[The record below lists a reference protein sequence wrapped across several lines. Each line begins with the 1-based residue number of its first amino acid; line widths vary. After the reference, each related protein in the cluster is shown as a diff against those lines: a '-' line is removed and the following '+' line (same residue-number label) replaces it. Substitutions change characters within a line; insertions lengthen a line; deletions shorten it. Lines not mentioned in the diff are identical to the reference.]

1 MPGQP
6 SSYRTRLRR
15 SAVVLAVA
23 GAGFATAAVA
33 TIAGAKTFTLDVGAN
48 AKVTNAGGQT
58 KHESI
63 LVNSRGA
70 AVYTLTGD
78 SKKHPEC
85 TQANGCF
92 GFWIPVKV
100 ASANKL
106 TKAPGIKG
114 KLSTWS
120 RNGLTQAVLAGHP
133 LYTFVNDKHRNAA
146 TGEGVKG
153 FGGTWHVGTVAT
165 TSMTNAPGTTSSTS
179 TTTTTTTST
188 YVPPGY

>member
-6 SSYRTRLRR
+6 SSYRTRFRR

-23 GAGFATAAVA
+23 GTGFATAAVA
-33 TIAGAKTFTLDVGAN
+33 TMAGAKSFTLDVGAN
-48 AKVTNAGGQT
+48 AKVTNTSGQT
-58 KHESI
+58 KHEGI
-63 LVNSRGA
+63 IVNGRGA
-70 AVYTLTGD
+70 AAYALTGD

-85 TQANGCF
+85 TKANGCF
-92 GFWIPVKV
+92 TFWLPVKV
-100 ASANKL
+100 ASAKKL
-106 TKAPGIKG
+106 SKAPGIKG

-133 LYTFVNDKHRNAA
+133 LYTFVGDKQRNAA
-146 TGEGVKG
+146 TGEGLHS

-165 TSMTNAPGTTSSTS
+165 TSMTNEPGTTSSTS
-179 TTTTTTTST
+179 TTTTTST